1 MDASQLQTTD
11 ARLNWGVVKLEIF
24 QKLWRQRQITGE
36 GIRVGV
42 LDASDIPSHPGL
54 HIFPKSQKVFS
65 DKVVPHHHGTYCSGV
80 VAADGTEVFGV
91 APDAGLAYGKV
102 AVTAKSV
109 AEGIEWLIAVRPA
122 VHVISISLEIF
133 EENEPV
139 AAFQALKYAIENAG
153 EKGKIVVAAV
163 GNDFSRR
170 REMVTRFPAGFSNV
184 LAIGA
189 LKADLT
195 LHEES
200 GMNSCIDLVAPG
212 HNLRTTEQG
221 GGTFGSFSRTSA
233 AAAFASGS
241 VALVLQALK
250 NRDMEM
256 TPAQVATLLRET
268 ATFNFPNATRCQ
280 SNLYGCGIINPVA
293 AIEKI
298 ETMKND

>member
-1 MDASQLQTTD
+1 MDVSQLQATD
-11 ARLNWGVVKLEIF
+11 ARLNWGVVKLEIL
-24 QKLWRQRQITGE
+24 QKLWQQRNITGA

-42 LDASDIPSHPGL
+42 LDASDIPGHPDL

-65 DKVVPHHHGTYCSGV
+65 DKMVPHHHGTYCGGV
-80 VAADGTEVFGV
+80 VAAAGAEVFGV
-91 APDAGLAYGKV
+91 APESTIAYGKV
-102 AVTAKSV
+102 AITAKSV
-109 AEGIEWLIAVRPA
+109 AEGIEWLLTVRPT

-139 AAFQALKYAIENAG
+139 ADFQALKAAVDHAV

-189 LKADLT
+189 LKEDLT
-195 LHEES
+195 LHPES

-212 HNLRTTEQG
+212 NNLRTAEQG
-221 GGTFGSFSRTSA
+221 GGTFGGFSRTSA
-233 AAAFASGS
+233 AAAFASGA

-250 NRDMEM
+250 DRDLEK
-256 TPAQVATLLRET
+256 TPAEVAALLRET
-268 ATFNFPNATRCQ
+268 ADFHFPNATRCQ
-280 SNLYGCGIINPVA
+280 SNLYGCGIVNPVA
-293 AIEKI
+293 AVEKI
-298 ETMKND
+298 MNSES